1 MVTMINVGGGRHCG
15 RQGQQGGENQGGR
28 WHWDVSFRLE
38 FSSTRIWYAMV
49 MVVDMKV
56 GYTLNMSDHIKYIE
70 LVVDDTVDGQDNK
83 MEETMEVGGIMIYQ
97 FS

>member
-1 MVTMINVGGGRHCG
+1 
-15 RQGQQGGENQGGR
+15 
-28 WHWDVSFRLE
+28 
-38 FSSTRIWYAMV
+38 MV

-83 MEETMEVGGIMIYQ
+83 MEETVEVGGIMIYQ

>member
-1 MVTMINVGGGRHCG
+1 
-15 RQGQQGGENQGGR
+15 
-28 WHWDVSFRLE
+28 
-38 FSSTRIWYAMV
+38 

-56 GYTLNMSDHIKYIE
+56 VYTLNMSDHIKYIE